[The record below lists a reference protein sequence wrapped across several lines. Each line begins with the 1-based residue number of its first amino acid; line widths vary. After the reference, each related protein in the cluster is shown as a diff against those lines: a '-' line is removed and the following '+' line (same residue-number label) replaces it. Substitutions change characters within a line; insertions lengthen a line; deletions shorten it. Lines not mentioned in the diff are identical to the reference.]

1 MFGHA
6 NPVNIVEIVVLVVSL
21 RLLLLFIYF
30 AVFFCSSCC
39 CFLVL
44 KRFGETT
51 DVIVTPQVNKTTT
64 TIYEPLRLLSENISS
79 RSVGCIDDKAGSFLH
94 RYEATFVFVSVL
106 CLVLLLWPVSGT
118 KGFVLCIFY
127 YYYLFILIFDC

>member
-1 MFGHA
+1 MSPSDCYQKISLVGR
-6 NPVNIVEIVVLVVSL
+6 LVV
-21 RLLLLFIYF
+21 
-30 AVFFCSSCC
+30 
-39 CFLVL
+39 
-44 KRFGETT
+44 
-51 DVIVTPQVNKTTT
+51 
-64 TIYEPLRLLSENISS
+64 
-79 RSVGCIDDKAGSFLH
+79 DDKAGSFLH